1 VVVQAPTIGSG
12 SGEKDYFA
20 QVLSQAT
27 GSISWQHGQTA
38 GNIVTLTMGQCN
50 IDSPTYSD
58 SDGIQMLTVPYMA
71 QATAANNEMSLVLT

>member
-1 VVVQAPTIGSG
+1 
-12 SGEKDYFA
+12 
-20 QVLSQAT
+20 
-27 GSISWQHGQTA
+27 
-38 GNIVTLTMGQCN
+38 MGQCN